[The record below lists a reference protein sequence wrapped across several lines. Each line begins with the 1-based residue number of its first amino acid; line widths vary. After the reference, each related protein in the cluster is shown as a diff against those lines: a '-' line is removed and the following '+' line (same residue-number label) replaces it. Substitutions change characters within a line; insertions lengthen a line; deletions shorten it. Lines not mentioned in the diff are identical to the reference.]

1 MYVQHWRLT
10 SGCKHGKRLHAQLF
24 PVFGI
29 FKTNS
34 AAPLPYPVW
43 NFVLN
48 RHSRWFNTWIQWMT
62 QEASSSQLNKSRT
75 SRCPSSTPSLCRRP
89 VDVWNYW
96 YTERRHTDQ
105 YLHFSSHHPLQHKLS
120 VVRTL
125 LDRSSHIVTEEE
137 DREQEEHHIRTALT
151 RCGYPDWSINQ
162 VRSQML
168 TPKTK
173 KTTRKWIWQ
182 LSDDTKSTV
191 VIPYVQDL
199 SEAVSRVYKRH
210 GIPTDMRSFQSIR
223 YVVCLHIPKTSTDHK
238 ISVNVSTRY
247 HIRIAT
253 RSTLVRLAKHLEY
266 DFRNIDKKSLN
277 VMAGHT
283 HKALADH

>member
-125 LDRSSHIVTEEE
+125 LDRSSHIVTEEKIE
-137 DREQEEHHIRTALT
+137 SRKSTISTRLWHGVVTLTGASIRWEA
-151 RCGYPDWSINQ
+151 RCWHRRQRRPPGNESDS
-162 VRSQML
+162 SQM
-168 TPKTK
+168 TPSPQWLFRMCRTYQKL
-173 KTTRKWIWQ
+173 WAE
-182 LSDDTKSTV
+182 STNATAFLQTWDHSSQ
-191 VIPYVQDL
+191 YV
-199 SEAVSRVYKRH
+199 
-210 GIPTDMRSFQSIR
+210 T
-223 YVVCLHIPKTSTDHK
+223 
-238 ISVNVSTRY
+238 
-247 HIRIAT
+247 
-253 RSTLVRLAKHLEY
+253 
-266 DFRNIDKKSLN
+266 
-277 VMAGHT
+277 
-283 HKALADH
+283 